1 MISVMVPDIRIHTA
15 NAAPERPTGEFVLY
29 WMIAQRRPF
38 WNQALEHAVAQA
50 QRLAKP
56 LLIFEPLRLGYQWAS
71 DRLHQVVIEGMRDNA
86 AAFAGSAATYV
97 PWVELT
103 PESGKGLLESLARRA
118 CLVITDE
125 FPCFFL
131 PRMVAAAAQ
140 RVDVRLQ
147 TVDANGLLPLRATD
161 KARDRAFDFRRMLQK
176 ELRPHLGQFPVADPL
191 KNVRLPRLG
200 SLPPELIPADLT
212 HLLAGGIAQL
222 PIDHTVKPAIMRGG
236 WRAAEATLDDFL
248 ANKLARY
255 AEERSDVES
264 AAASG
269 LSPYLHFGHVS
280 AHQVVAAL
288 WSKESWSPERLGT
301 STSGSKEGWWGMSVN
316 AESFIDELITWREL
330 GYHFCFHRPDFA
342 RYESLPA
349 WARAS
354 LDAQE
359 KAPRKHLY
367 SLAEFTAATTHDPLW
382 NAAQMQLVSEGRM
395 HNYLRM
401 LWAKKILEWS
411 ASPREALATLI
422 ELNNRFAVDG
432 RNPNSYSGIMWSLGR
447 FDRPWAPQRPIFGC
461 IRYMSSDN
469 TARKMRVKGYIARYT
484 GGGVQSQIF

>member
-1 MISVMVPDIRIHTA
+1 M
-15 NAAPERPTGEFVLY
+15 E
-29 WMIAQRRPF
+29 
-38 WNQALEHAVAQA
+38 
-50 QRLAKP
+50 
-56 LLIFEPLRLGYQWAS
+56 
-71 DRLHQVVIEGMRDNA
+71 
-86 AAFAGSAATYV
+86 
-97 PWVELT
+97 
-103 PESGKGLLESLARRA
+103 
-118 CLVITDE
+118 
-125 FPCFFL
+125 
-131 PRMVAAAAQ
+131 
-140 RVDVRLQ
+140 
-147 TVDANGLLPLRATD
+147 
-161 KARDRAFDFRRMLQK
+161 
-176 ELRPHLGQFPVADPL
+176 
-191 KNVRLPRLG
+191 
-200 SLPPELIPADLT
+200 
-212 HLLAGGIAQL
+212 
-222 PIDHTVKPAIMRGG
+222 
-236 WRAAEATLDDFL
+236 DFL

-255 AEERSDVES
+255 ADERSDVES

-269 LSPYLHFGHVS
+269 LSPYLHFGHIS
-280 AHQVVAAL
+280 THQIMAAL
-288 WSKESWSPERLGT
+288 WAQESWNPEQLGT

-354 LDAQE
+354 LDGQAQ
-359 KAPRKHLY
+359 APRKYLY
-367 SLAEFTAATTHDPLW
+367 SLAEFTAAMTHDPLW
-382 NAAQMQLVSEGRM
+382 NAAQAQLVSEGRM

-411 ASPREALATLI
+411 ASPRDALTTMI

-469 TARKMRVKGYIARYT
+469 TARKMRVKGYIAQYT